1 MTTDNIL
8 LHTLKVIALTT
19 ESSLVEHLSCLLEGS
34 STHEALRTE
43 GSTCNTLKNLGSS
56 CLNGITHLNEFEVTT
71 LKA

>member
-19 ESSLVEHLSCLLEGS
+19 ESCLVENLSCLLEGS

-43 GSTCNTLKNLGSS
+43 GSTSNTLKNLGSS
-56 CLNGITHLNEFEVTT
+56 CLNGITHLNELEVTT